1 VKNIIEHYLT
11 HHLSVEQI
19 ESLYEKTFGNPINH
33 YPSME
38 VSQMIDEIAEE
49 SRNLFLKDVS
59 SEDLRQEL
67 ELRGYYTNNLWHT
80 QDVTNNH
87 NILDED
93 AMEVL
98 DSVMQGEWLVENIFG
113 LINDKVTDV
122 IFDEVKTK
130 NQ

>member
-1 VKNIIEHYLT
+1 MK
-11 HHLSVEQI
+11 Q
-19 ESLYEKTFGNPINH
+19 
-33 YPSME
+33 
-38 VSQMIDEIAEE
+38 EE
-49 SRNLFLKDVS
+49 SQNLCLKDVS

-80 QDVTNNH
+80 QDVTNKH

-98 DSVMQGEWLVENIFG
+98 DSVMQSEWLVENIFG